1 VDLRFLPLP
10 ASLPLSRTLA
20 RALSETRFYRNES
33 ICGGGMRSL
42 SSGPNE
48 DGTA

>member
-1 VDLRFLPLP
+1 MRGLAFSS
-10 ASLPLSRTLA
+10 SLPLSRTLA
-20 RALSETRFYRNES
+20 HALSETRFYRNES